1 MSKKEDFRD
10 EMRRE
15 VREALKTMRKEIEKV
30 RKDLATATKSWRQ
43 STGRFVKDM
52 SPKVQATLD
61 ETMEKT
67 ALAFRQA
74 MGTIDKQTRGQQVA
88 LLRGYKTFLSK
99 QVDAIEKRLKEIAK

>member
-1 MSKKEDFRD
+1 
-10 EMRRE
+10 MRRE
-15 VREALKTMRKEIEKV
+15 VQDALKTMRKEIEKV
-30 RKDLATATKSWRQ
+30 RKDLVTATKGWKR
-43 STGRFVKDM
+43 STEKFVQDM

-74 MGTIDKQTRGQQVA
+74 MSTIDKQTRGQQVA

-99 QVDAIEKRLKEIAK
+99 QVDMIEKRLKKIVK